1 MTTDDMIA
9 KNPDLVRRFLASVEE
24 SFAWAREHPTEAC
37 ELHRQRNPEVEQDDC
52 EHSLAKVMEYVF
64 NPSQEKAG
72 TGRFDPDRLAFTW
85 KVVSEAQQLDPTWDY
100 HQAIDTSFLP

>member
-1 MTTDDMIA
+1 M
-9 KNPDLVRRFLASVEE
+9 
-24 SFAWAREHPTEAC
+24 
-37 ELHRQRNPEVEQDDC
+37 HRQRNPEVEQDDC

-85 KVVSEAQQLDPTWDY
+85 KVVSEAQQLDPSWDY
-100 HQAIDTSFLP
+100 HQAIDTSSPVMRWGSGAGFNKKPPPPPTPSTRGGGSILLFPTSDPR